1 MTTSVETGN
10 DDPIKIL
17 GMIIPMIPF
26 LLFRFSAEYLRFRS
40 SVQRG
45 GRLFQNKLID
55 HGIDSITA
63 EQLTEIYLDGSNFLK
78 YLYATH
84 PSKR

>member
-1 MTTSVETGN
+1 MATRIETGK
-10 DDPIKIL
+10 DDPLKIL
-17 GMIIPMIPF
+17 GMIIPMIPSF
-26 LLFRFSAEYLRFRS
+26 IFRFSAEYLRFRS
-40 SVQRG
+40 GAQRG
-45 GRLFQNKLID
+45 GRLFKNKLID
-55 HGIDSITA
+55 NGIDSITA